1 MRLIVRTPRQ
11 LDIATAAG
19 NRSRTHTLNGW
30 ISEWMRRWWRW
41 WDNWM
46 RGWVHLS
53 WLAQFVWPE
62 KQSCLAAHPHQ
73 NARAVPSRVCCCLS
87 RIFCTGPSHA
97 WSSVSQL
104 SNVNDL
110 LDLIKSFLKLRHCFQ
125 SRYPSNRDG
134 HQQFELNNS
143 GTDKQS
149 NSSSSMLHLAW
160 IFKRNW
166 PGNACVHLQLQ
177 EVDYDLNSVP
187 VVGHS
192 HLATV
197 PRADTLSSCC
207 LLFAGTYFF
216 LLSWVLFLSP
226 ANLFK
231 FFSSSQQTF
240 VTTVAS
246 VEEIQKQT
254 KQTSE

>member
-30 ISEWMRRWWRW
+30 IS
-41 WDNWM
+41 
-46 RGWVHLS
+46 GWGDDGDDGTTGWEGEFTLAGSLS
-53 WLAQFVWPE
+53 LCGQR
-62 KQSCLAAHPHQ
+62 SNAAHPHQ

-197 PRADTLSSCC
+197 PGADTLSSCC

-254 KQTSE
+254 KQTLE